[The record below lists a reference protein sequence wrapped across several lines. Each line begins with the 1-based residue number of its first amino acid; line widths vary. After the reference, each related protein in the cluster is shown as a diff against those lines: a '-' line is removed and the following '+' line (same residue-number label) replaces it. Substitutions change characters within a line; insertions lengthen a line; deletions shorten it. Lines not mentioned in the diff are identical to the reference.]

1 MRVNKLFAFT
11 VIVLILVISGCSKRS
26 QITSFQGPIET
37 IRTSVNEILVD
48 CTDAVNKNKK
58 GSINTIAYIF
68 TVQLDEDSKII
79 GKNNEHLSI
88 GDLKE
93 KIEIEVIFSNP
104 IYIDETRIGTAKEV
118 RVLE

>member
-1 MRVNKLFAFT
+1 MRVKKIFI
-11 VIVLILVISGCSKRS
+11 IVGVALLLVISGCSRRG
-26 QITSFQGPIET
+26 QITSFQGHIET
-37 IRTSVNEILVD
+37 IISDNEIHVD
-48 CTDAVNKNKK
+48 CSDAVNKNKK